1 MDVAEAAAAAATA
14 AAASVAAA
22 TAATA
27 VPSTAAA
34 TAAAAA
40 ASAAASTAAACQCC
54 CCCHQQCCCCHCCC
68 RHQQCC
74 CQCCCPRCCCRSC
87 RRHTAA
93 DATRLEQ
100 QICGKILPR
109 PTRPTK
115 GKGRAEAEG
124 AGTAAQTAADL
135 ALNRRAPRMTV
146 LWPRIP
152 PSGCHRGAGGCE
164 GPKEGDPRHSSAPR
178 CDVWRRAAPPR
189 PRFNRE
195 AMREGLPPFG
205 CH

>member
-1 MDVAEAAAAAATA
+1 MEGQSATTGNGVLGAPVAGNACSSYGVVDLLRLLHLFVVLAVVLVVLFCCKEVESQRSHEETA
-14 AAASVAAA
+14 AELTATPRLPAGARGSVASIKTTMLSRFVA
-22 TAATA
+22 
-27 VPSTAAA
+27 
-34 TAAAAA
+34 
-40 ASAAASTAAACQCC
+40 
-54 CCCHQQCCCCHCCC
+54 
-68 RHQQCC
+68 
-74 CQCCCPRCCCRSC
+74 
-87 RRHTAA
+87 
-93 DATRLEQ
+93 
-100 QICGKILPR
+100 KKMPR

-135 ALNRRAPRMTV
+135 ALNRRAPRTTV